1 MIVNEISLIIQNI
14 KLKEEKHQ
22 DELQDV
28 QTSDFDH
35 IIGALWLIPWQQ
47 SLGSIRDEDSKG

>member
-1 MIVNEISLIIQNI
+1 MKKEKVTKE
-14 KLKEEKHQ
+14 EEKHQ